1 MSCSHSTVVAPAPFR
16 RELVEPVPSALPGSL
31 EMLTRTS
38 VGVMVMLPNRTG
50 ATRSLEDP
58 HLFNSIAATN
68 HPPIPTITASPDS
81 DTHSRNRRSP
91 PCPAEQ

>member
-1 MSCSHSTVVAPAPFR
+1 MSRSHSTVVAPAPFR
-16 RELVEPVPSALPGSL
+16 QELAELVPSALPGSL
-31 EMLTRTS
+31 EVLTRAS
-38 VGVMVMLPNRTG
+38 VGVMVVLPNRTG

-58 HLFNSIAATN
+58 HLFNSITATN